1 MDLVEVSKR
10 SNEKEMAR
18 HPWELA
24 RFEIV
29 NSLLQGIIKN
39 EEGFNVLDIG
49 CGDIFF
55 ISKLSSLYPKASF
68 YAIDIAFN
76 DEIIS
81 KLKKVAEGKNI
92 FLFKSLDEAN
102 LHLKKPAD
110 LVLLLDVVEHI
121 EDDKGFLKSIHN
133 NKAITNETNIIITVP
148 AYQKLFCS
156 HDHFLGHYRRYTN
169 KSLLQTINESGFEK
183 KKLGYF
189 FTSLI
194 VPRIAQV
201 IKEKAIKPD
210 LNKETTGLVEWDKG
224 PGVTN
229 FIKNI
234 LLLDFKFYKFI
245 NQITG
250 LSLPGLSNYI
260 ICKKRVS

>member
-1 MDLVEVSKR
+1 MDLVEVSR
-10 SNEKEMAR
+10 REENNLAR

-29 NSLLQGIIKN
+29 NSLLNGIIKD
-39 EEGFNVLDIG
+39 ETGFNVLDIG

-55 ISKLSSLYPKASF
+55 ISKLSELYPNANF
-68 YAIDIAFN
+68 YAIDIAFT
-76 DEIIS
+76 DEIIQ
-81 KLKKVAEGKNI
+81 KLKDVAKGKNI

-102 LHLKKPAD
+102 LHLKKHAD

-121 EDDKGFLKSIHN
+121 EDDKDFLRSLHS
-133 NKAITNETNIIITVP
+133 NKAITDDTHIIITVP

-169 KSLLQTINESGFEK
+169 KTLLNTLTETGFEK

-194 VPRIAQV
+194 APRILQV
-201 IKEKAIKPD
+201 LKEKAVKPD
-210 LNKETTGLVEWDKG
+210 LATETTGLVEWDKG

-229 FIKNI
+229 FVKNI
-234 LLLDFKFYKFI
+234 LLFDFKIYKFI
-245 NQITG
+245 KRFTG

-260 ICKKRVS
+260 ICKKRAS